1 MPGVALSASHP
12 YLAPMKLLDR
22 IQPAG
27 AWADLRYFFGQRRPH
42 QWGFAALAVTV
53 TAVTL
58 WAFWHDSQFK
68 KVYHRDIVYVQQWR
82 ADRTD
87 AQIIAQ
93 QRIDAPIEAKRKAE
107 EARRLEAN
115 RRKFQRVKDKLDAWH
130 L

>member
-1 MPGVALSASHP
+1 MPPLLS
-12 YLAPMKLLDR
+12 YLGPMKLLNR

-27 AWADLRYFFGQRRPH
+27 ALADLRYFFGRRRPH

-53 TAVTL
+53 TAVTI
-58 WAFWHDSQFK
+58 WAFWHDSQFTP
-68 KVYHRDIVYVQQWR
+68 VYHRDIIYVQQWR

-93 QRIDAPIEAKRKAE
+93 QRIDGPIEARRKAE
-107 EARRLEAN
+107 EDRRREEN
-115 RRKFQRVKDKLDAWH
+115 RMKFQRIKDKLDAWH

>member
-1 MPGVALSASHP
+1 MAVPLGHP
-12 YLAPMKLLDR
+12 YLARMKMLNR
-22 IQPAG
+22 IQPTG

-42 QWGFAALAVTV
+42 QWGFAALALTV

-58 WAFWHDSQFK
+58 WAFWHDSQFTP
-68 KVYHRDIVYVQQWR
+68 VYHRDIIYVQQWR

-93 QRIDAPIEAKRKAE
+93 QRIDGPIEARRKAD
-107 EARRLEAN
+107 EARQREEN
-115 RRKFQRVKDKLDAWH
+115 RMKFQRIKDKLDALH